1 MTEFTRNSSDMKP
14 TFRARDLQAELE
26 RSLGFAIRS
35 FRQLKSVNSLNFKA
49 VRDADGFVFTVKCI
63 PEWRRLGY
71 DFIVRHLAELKG
83 TLTPQRVFEREC
95 PPEFGGFHLVCLSW
109 CEGTA
114 LFPDR
119 LSREQLMVFLDDY
132 LVFSRALQRTT
143 GHVPPYPVVTWRAD
157 ALAKCA
163 RGWGR
168 LLLPRIEECG
178 EGESAWRPEL
188 IRITHGDLHPGNFAF
203 RDGRV
208 SGFFDIEGLTRGY
221 PAWDIVR
228 YFTFSIDHLKF
239 FERRRRRRTLD
250 LFAEAVRHLPYSRE
264 EWIVSINAT
273 WLEQVYKKLDKP
285 KVGLIQVLHLRLHAR
300 LYRELRKIVAS
311 EI

>member
-1 MTEFTRNSSDMKP
+1 MTEFTRNSNDMKP
-14 TFRARDLQAELE
+14 AFRAQELQAELE

-35 FRQLKSVNSLNFKA
+35 FKRLKSVNSLNFKA

-83 TLTPQRVFEREC
+83 TLAPRRVFEREC
-95 PPEFGGFHLVCLSW
+95 PPEFGGFHLVCLAW
-109 CEGTA
+109 CAGGP

-119 LSREQLMVFLDDY
+119 LSEEQLTAFLDDY
-132 LVFSRALQRTT
+132 LGFSEALQRTT
-143 GHVPPYPVVTWRAD
+143 GHVPPYPVIKWRTD
-157 ALAKCA
+157 ALAKCK

-168 LLLPRIEECG
+168 LLRACVEECG
-178 EGESAWRPEL
+178 EGESAYRPEL
-188 IRITHGDLHPGNFAF
+188 MRVTHGDLHPGNFAF
-203 RDGRV
+203 RNGRV
-208 SGFFDIEGLTRGY
+208 TGFFDIEGLTEGY

-239 FERRRRRRTLD
+239 YERRRRRLILAR
-250 LFAEAVRHLPYSRE
+250 FAEAVRYLPYSRE

-285 KVGLIQVLHLRLHAR
+285 RVGVLQVLQLRFHAW
-300 LYRELRKIVAS
+300 LYRELREVVAS